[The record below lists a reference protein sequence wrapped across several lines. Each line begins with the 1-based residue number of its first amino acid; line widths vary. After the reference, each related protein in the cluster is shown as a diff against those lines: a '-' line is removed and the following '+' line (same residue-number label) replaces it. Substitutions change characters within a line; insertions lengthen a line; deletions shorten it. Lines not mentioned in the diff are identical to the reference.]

1 VDSVPLPT
9 VPSRGVPALTF
20 RPDRNELYGVTGGDL
35 AFIIDASVDTF
46 AGAVSYA
53 AYLPRQMVHNPAGN
67 KLYLLCPTQDEMLV
81 MDSTFG
87 TPKHMFG
94 AATNSYAAPV
104 LNPTL
109 NRLYVADAAMLR
121 VIDCNSDSLLASR
134 GMYGIT
140 HPVPVLVPY
149 LNKLYVFAGSGS
161 GDSVYAYDCL
171 RDTVRSVFYLTDA
184 VTCAVFDS
192 RSSRVF
198 FACEVAPTLR
208 AIDPTTDSVV
218 KTFDL
223 VGGSNHGRMALNPD
237 LGRLYYTDQSPNR
250 MFTIDLLTDSVL
262 ASDSLPWDVDTMFL
276 DQRLGK
282 LYMCARDS
290 ARILVYDCADEA
302 ITDTINADYS
312 GAGLLDD
319 RNDKLYL
326 RYGTVVDCRYDS
338 VVATLPP
345 GSQDPRCM
353 AWDAIDNR
361 VFQAT
366 TSRLYV
372 YRDDFTGVADK
383 PVGTRTQRLPTIIR
397 GVLYLPDAVGG
408 ERSAVSAHLLDISGR
423 KVLDLK
429 PGPNDVRALAPGV
442 YFVREAQTQAVR
454 KVIISD

>member
-1 VDSVPLPT
+1 
-9 VPSRGVPALTF
+9 
-20 RPDRNELYGVTGGDL
+20 
-35 AFIIDASVDTF
+35 
-46 AGAVSYA
+46 
-53 AYLPRQMVHNPAGN
+53 
-67 KLYLLCPTQDEMLV
+67 
-81 MDSTFG
+81 
-87 TPKHMFG
+87 
-94 AATNSYAAPV
+94 
-104 LNPTL
+104 
-109 NRLYVADAAMLR
+109 
-121 VIDCNSDSLLASR
+121 
-134 GMYGIT
+134 
-140 HPVPVLVPY
+140 
-149 LNKLYVFAGSGS
+149 
-161 GDSVYAYDCL
+161 
-171 RDTVRSVFYLTDA
+171 
-184 VTCAVFDS
+184 
-192 RSSRVF
+192 
-198 FACEVAPTLR
+198 
-208 AIDPTTDSVV
+208 
-218 KTFDL
+218 
-223 VGGSNHGRMALNPD
+223 MALNPD

-442 YFVREAQTQAVR
+442 YFVREGLGARCEGLGKTQ
-454 KVIISD
+454 KVVVTR